1 MKQLIS
7 RRSFMKAAGVTTAVA
22 AVSLGAPAASACFPG
37 SVKDITILYT
47 NDVHT
52 YIDKKSPEL
61 TYAAIAALKKSYQDA
76 GKDVLLVDAG
86 DHIQGTAYGS
96 MDEGASIIQLMNA
109 AGYDVATPGNHEFDY
124 GMARA
129 KEVMAEADFPY
140 LSSNWVN
147 LPLGNRVLPDVKYF
161 TIGGRV
167 IAFVGITTP
176 ETFTKSTPAYFMDKS
191 QSRYIYDILG
201 GDDGQKLYK
210 AVQKSIDKAKVLAD
224 YVIGLGHLGVDPS
237 SSPWTS
243 KEVIEHTSGFDAFI
257 DGHSHT
263 KMECEWVKD
272 LSGKAVALTQTGSYF
287 ANVGEMTI
295 KADGSIATRLI
306 SSYEGSDSAVADI
319 QNAWV
324 ASVDDML
331 GEKIAVIYN
340 NSDAYS
346 TGIYTKF
353 AAEAKDR
360 NLNVVSVTTFT
371 DDTAND
377 FSVQLNEAKNAG
389 ADLIFLPIYYTPA
402 SLIMKQA
409 DSMGYDVKLFGVDG
423 MDGILTLEGF
433 DTSLAEGVMLLTPF
447 TADAED
453 EKTQNFVKKYTE
465 KYGETPNQFAADA
478 YDCVYA
484 IYEACQKGG
493 ITADMSTDEMCA
505 KLIEIFTSSDFS
517 FSGLTGE
524 VMTWSDTGEV
534 SKDPKGMVI
543 KNGAYVGM

>member
-1 MKQLIS
+1 MKTMKKVMSIVLAVVLCMVCFAGCKKNSGSDEQTLIIGGS
-7 RRSFMKAAGVTTAVA
+7 GPLT
-22 AVSLGAPAASACFPG
+22 GDAASYG
-37 SVKDITILYT
+37 ISVQQGAAMAVEEINAMGGIQF
-47 NDVHT
+47 
-52 YIDKKSPEL
+52 EL
-61 TYAAIAALKKSYQDA
+61 SYQDDEHDA
-76 GKDVLLVDAG
+76 EKSVNAYNKLKDWGMQILLGTVTTSPCVAVSQESYNDRIFTLTPSASSNDVIGGLEDADG
-86 DHIQGTAYGS
+86 NVTIPRKDNVFQMCFTDPNQGTAS
-96 MDEGASIIQLMNA
+96 AQ
-109 AGYDVATPGNHEFDY
+109 
-124 GMARA
+124 
-129 KEVMAEADFPY
+129 
-140 LSSNWVN
+140 
-147 LPLGNRVLPDVKYF
+147 
-161 TIGGRV
+161 
-167 IAFVGITTP
+167 
-176 ETFTKSTPAYFMDKS
+176 
-191 QSRYIYDILG
+191 YISE
-201 GDDGQKLYK
+201 QK
-210 AVQKSIDKAKVLAD
+210 
-224 YVIGLGHLGVDPS
+224 
-237 SSPWTS
+237 
-243 KEVIEHTSGFDAFI
+243 
-257 DGHSHT
+257 
-263 KMECEWVKD
+263 
-272 LSGKAVALTQTGSYF
+272 
-287 ANVGEMTI
+287 
-295 KADGSIATRLI
+295 
-306 SSYEGSDSAVADI
+306 
-319 QNAWV
+319 
-324 ASVDDML
+324 L